1 MADKYKS
8 SLQVSYFELYKEE
21 IRDLLKPETS
31 SKVLQVR
38 EMPNGDTVV
47 AELYKMLGSFH
58 SANFICH
65 LGK

>member
-1 MADKYKS
+1 MIFILLFRLNSMADKYKS

-47 AELYKMLGSFH
+47 AELYKM
-58 SANFICH
+58 
-65 LGK
+65 

>member
-31 SKVLQVR
+31 SKLLQVR
-38 EMPNGDTVV
+38 EVNGDTVV
-47 AELYKMLGSFH
+47 AELSKT
-58 SANFICH
+58 
-65 LGK
+65 

>member
-47 AELYKMLGSFH
+47 AELHKM
-58 SANFICH
+58 
-65 LGK
+65 

>member
-1 MADKYKS
+1 MSLFLKKYINRITAMSEYKS

-31 SKVLQVR
+31 SKLLQVR

-47 AELYKMLGSFH
+47 AELFKT
-58 SANFICH
+58 
-65 LGK
+65 

>member
-47 AELYKMLGSFH
+47 AELSKT
-58 SANFICH
+58 
-65 LGK
+65 

>member
-1 MADKYKS
+1 MSEYKS

-31 SKVLQVR
+31 SKLLQVR

-47 AELYKMLGSFH
+47 AELFKT
-58 SANFICH
+58 
-65 LGK
+65 